1 MKARLNLQLLKTSTF
16 DSGALGM
23 LAMVLHPFQS
33 IGHYRATILHRGQGV
48 TDVTF
53 EVNEQSDT
61 MQLDIDLFEAVRKAN
76 ARPEACGCQDKAQ
89 IKKVVSPRGYV
100 LFHAS
105 SGSGYSVTVSNERGE
120 VVFDSTRLSKGDL
133 FAVSLLEPAVYSMTN
148 TLGSASGVITVDLP
162 PEADRQIKTLETVYV
177 DVGQERFEPER
188 ISLLSSQGLVF
199 RIQSSATRV
208 LVEKQQ
214 RESEPNQ
221 PVIRWQKL
229 PTDQNAT
236 SG

>member
-16 DSGALGM
+16 DSGALGV
-23 LAMVLHPFQS
+23 LAMVLHQFQS
-33 IGHYRATILHRGQGV
+33 TGHYRATILHRGQAV
-48 TDVTF
+48 VDVTF
-53 EVNEQSDT
+53 EVNEQSDA

-76 ARPEACGCQDKAQ
+76 ARPEDCGCKDKTQ

-133 FAVSLLEPAVYSMTN
+133 FAISLLEPAVYSMMN
-148 TLGSASGVITVDLP
+148 TLSSTSGIITVELP
-162 PEADRQIKTLETVYV
+162 AEADRQIKALETVYV
-177 DVGQERFEPER
+177 NVGQERLEPER
-188 ISLLSSQGLVF
+188 ISLISSQGLVF
-199 RIQSSATRV
+199 RIQSSAARV
-208 LVEKQQ
+208 VVEKQQ
-214 RESEPNQ
+214 SSPEPNQ

-229 PTDQNAT
+229 QTNQNA
-236 SG
+236 SSV